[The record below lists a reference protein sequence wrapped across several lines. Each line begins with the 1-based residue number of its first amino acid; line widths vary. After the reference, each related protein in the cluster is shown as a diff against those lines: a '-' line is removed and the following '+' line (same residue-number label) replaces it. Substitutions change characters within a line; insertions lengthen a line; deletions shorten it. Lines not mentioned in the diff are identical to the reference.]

1 MCQGAAERTGCVQ
14 ARAVLR
20 KCDILS
26 IMARQGMFE
35 RSNAG
40 LSITKWGLIIFNV
53 AFWVSTSRRSL
64 EVVGCVGCGILQWS
78 KPLNMLSSSHLPP
91 PSSPPPSTH
100 THMLQSIGVVSL
112 AIGLWLYIANNEYAT
127 FSAGAH
133 LYGSVFLI
141 GVGFGITI
149 VGFLGIVAAIWESV
163 IISTAVSLTSSTR
176 SGR

>member
-1 MCQGAAERTGCVQ
+1 
-14 ARAVLR
+14 
-20 KCDILS
+20 
-26 IMARQGMFE
+26 MARQGMFE

-53 AFWVSTSRRSL
+53 AFWVSTSRRGL

-78 KPLNMLSSSHLPP
+78 KPLNMLSSSPLL
-91 PSSPPPSTH
+91 SSPLHTHTH

-127 FSAGAH
+127 FSAGSH

-163 IISTAVSLTSSTR
+163 IISTAVSFTSSSR

>member
-1 MCQGAAERTGCVQ
+1 M
-14 ARAVLR
+14 
-20 KCDILS
+20 
-26 IMARQGMFE
+26 
-35 RSNAG
+35 
-40 LSITKWGLIIFNV
+40 
-53 AFWVSTSRRSL
+53 
-64 EVVGCVGCGILQWS
+64 GCGILQWS
-78 KPLNMLSSSHLPP
+78 KPTQYAFLLSPAPPPLLPP
-91 PSSPPPSTH
+91 PHTHTHTH

-163 IISTAVSLTSSTR
+163 IISTAVSFTSSSR

>member
-1 MCQGAAERTGCVQ
+1 M
-14 ARAVLR
+14 
-20 KCDILS
+20 
-26 IMARQGMFE
+26 
-35 RSNAG
+35 
-40 LSITKWGLIIFNV
+40 
-53 AFWVSTSRRSL
+53 WV
-64 EVVGCVGCGILQWS
+64 VVYCSGVN
-78 KPLNMLSSSHLPP
+78 PLNMLSSSHLPP
-91 PSSPPPSTH
+91 LLSSPLHTHTH

-127 FSAGAH
+127 FSAGSH

-163 IISTAVSLTSSTR
+163 IISTAVSFTSSSR

>member
-1 MCQGAAERTGCVQ
+1 MKWL
-14 ARAVLR
+14 AVWVVVY
-20 KCDILS
+20 CSGVNHS
-26 IMARQGMFE
+26 ICFP
-35 RSNAG
+35 
-40 LSITKWGLIIFNV
+40 
-53 AFWVSTSRRSL
+53 
-64 EVVGCVGCGILQWS
+64 
-78 KPLNMLSSSHLPP
+78 PLTCP